1 MLAPLQDG
9 VTQSKVIDRS
19 SRIHDIRSRC
29 RLVYVTASYRHRR
42 ILGRCG
48 VSRRRGG
55 GLLGYFDV
63 AAQGDAV
70 VGVLSAGKQSI
81 LWRLFGAIER
91 DHVAFEGNWLGA
103 GCVAGR
109 SRRGLGNLDRF
120 VSGGEREKGVGWSS
134 GLISAVRRQVGRR
147 KRIPGAG
154 EHRYGD

>member
-9 VTQSKVIDRS
+9 VTQSKLIDRS

-29 RLVYVTASYRHRR
+29 WLVYITASYRHRR

-55 GLLGYFDV
+55 GLRNFDV

-70 VGVLSAGKQSI
+70 IRVLSARKQSI
-81 LWRLFGAIER
+81 VWRLFGAVEG

-103 GCVAGR
+103 
-109 SRRGLGNLDRF
+109 
-120 VSGGEREKGVGWSS
+120 
-134 GLISAVRRQVGRR
+134 
-147 KRIPGAG
+147 
-154 EHRYGD
+154 